1 MNPTSGRRRALLL
14 AIEVA
19 VPAAVL
25 AVLFAWS
32 DSAGSFYFPPATEVA
47 ESFSETWLSSGFSE
61 DVVPSLIRLLAGYA
75 VGVLGGIACGVLIA
89 EQRALRLATAPIVE
103 FLRALPASALIPTF
117 ILALGVGETSKI
129 AMIAFGCFWP
139 VLLSTVDGISAG
151 DETYRTTARAYRIDP
166 MRRLWHVTL
175 PAAAPQIAAGMRTS
189 VSLALILMVVSEM
202 VASTGGIG
210 HFVLQAQSQF
220 DMPAM
225 WAGIVLIGLLG
236 YLLNALF
243 TLAEHRVLRW
253 HYEERGTS

>member
-1 MNPTSGRRRALLL
+1 MTVSGRRRALLVL
-14 AIEVA
+14 VEVA
-19 VPAAVL
+19 VPAVVL

-32 DSAGSFYFPPATEVA
+32 EEAGSFYFPPASQVA
-47 ESFSETWLSSGFSE
+47 ESFADTWLASGFTQ
-61 DVVPSLIRLLAGYA
+61 DVLPSLGRLVAGYA
-75 VGVLGGIACGVLIA
+75 IAVVAGIGLGVLIA
-89 EQRALRLATAPIVE
+89 ERRWLRAATAPIVE

-129 AMIAFGCFWP
+129 AMIAFGCLWP
-139 VLLSTVDGISAG
+139 VLLSTVDGIRTG
-151 DETYRTTARAYRIDP
+151 DSTYLTTARAYRIGSA
-166 MRRLWHVTL
+166 RRLWRVTL

-220 DMPAM
+220 DMAAM

-236 YLLNALF
+236 YLLNAVF
-243 TLAEHRVLRW
+243 SLAERRVLAW
-253 HYEERGTS
+253 HYEEREAS